1 MYDGIKDFLSQ
12 RTQQVTVCGK
22 KSRSA
27 PVTSGIPKGGV
38 LGPLLFIVFFNDLP
52 KRVDSTML
60 IFADDI
66 KVYGKAG
73 FPGDEDKLQE
83 DLNAM
88 VERSEQWHLPFHP
101 DKAKVKRVGKSR
113 AQCIRYSLGNE
124 PEAPLTNIVTEK
136 KDLGMTFDSSLKFE
150 VHIAVKIKKANRT
163 LGIIRRTFRF
173 LNDETLKLLFC
184 SLVRPHLEYGSS
196 LWSPRL
202 VKLAT
207 MVENVQ
213 RRATR
218 LLKNSENQ
226 SYEDRLRRLDLP
238 TLSFRKMRGDMTEAY
253 KIMHLTAGY
262 DCRASLSLLQT
273 RQNKSTRGRFAKLRI
288 EKFQL
293 NRRKFAIS
301 QRIVKE
307 WNSLPESV
315 MAAKTVNSVKSRLD
329 AHWSTNQLKH
339 SSP

>member
-1 MYDGIKDFLSQ
+1 M
-12 RTQQVTVCGK
+12 
-22 KSRSA
+22 
-27 PVTSGIPKGGV
+27 
-38 LGPLLFIVFFNDLP
+38 
-52 KRVDSTML
+52 VDSTML

-66 KVYGKAG
+66 KIYGRADL
-73 FPGDEDKLQE
+73 PGDEDKLQE

-88 VERSEQWHLPFHP
+88 VERSEQWQLPFHP
-101 DKAKVKRVGKSR
+101 DKAKVNHVGKHR

-124 PEAPLTNIVTEK
+124 PEAPLTNIVTEE

-150 VHIAVKIKKANRT
+150 ARIAGKAKKVKRT
-163 LGIIRRTFRF
+163 LVIIRRTFRF
-173 LNDETLKLLFC
+173 LDDETLKLLFC
-184 SLVRPHLEYGSS
+184 SLVRPHLEYATT

-238 TLSFRKMRGDMTEAY
+238 TLSFRRLRGDMIEAF

-273 RQNKSTRGRFAKLRI
+273 SKNKSTRGHFAKLRI
-288 EKFQL
+288 EKFHL
-293 NRRKFAIS
+293 NRRKFAFS
-301 QRIVKE
+301 QRIVRA
-307 WNSLPESV
+307 WNSHHEPV

-329 AHWSTNQLKH
+329 PHWSTNRLKH

>member
-27 PVTSGIPKGGV
+27 PVTSGIPKGSV

-66 KVYGKAG
+66 KIYGRTD
-73 FPGDEDKLQE
+73 FPVDEDKLRE

-88 VERSEQWHLPFHP
+88 VETSKQWHLPFHP
-101 DKAKVKRVGKSR
+101 DKAKMKHVGKSR
-113 AQCIRYSLGNE
+113 AQCILYSLGNGT
-124 PEAPLTNIVTEK
+124 EAPLTVTEE
-136 KDLGMTFDSSLKFE
+136 KDLGMAFDSSLKFE
-150 VHIAVKIKKANRT
+150 VHIAGKVKKANRT

-173 LNDETLKLLFC
+173 LDDFC
-184 SLVRPHLEYGSS
+184 SLVRPHLEYASS

-202 VKLAT
+202 VKLTT

-213 RRATR
+213 KRATR

-226 SYEDRLRRLDLP
+226 SYEDRMRRLDLP
-238 TLSFRKMRGDMTEAY
+238 TLSYRKLRGDMIEAF
-253 KIMHLTAGY
+253 KIMHPTAGY

-273 RQNKSTRGRFAKLRI
+273 SQNKSTRGHFAKLRI
-288 EKFQL
+288 EKFHL
-293 NRRKFAIS
+293 NCRKFAIS
-301 QRIVKE
+301 HRIVRD
-307 WNSLPESV
+307 WNSLPEPV

-329 AHWSTNQLKH
+329 AHWSTNRLKH